1 MGQYAC
7 EPDDELYN
15 DEVADVDEEY
25 PREDN
30 IEFLDELFAFYEKYA
45 SEDVED
51 ALGS

>member
-1 MGQYAC
+1 MSSFNC
-7 EPDDELYN
+7 EPDDELYS
-15 DEVADVDEEY
+15 DETADADEEY

-30 IEFLDELFAFYEKYA
+30 IKFLDELFAFYEKYA